1 MEVIDIFYYVFIYQ
15 IFVLVFLIFFKSLK
29 TYRKNKFLSRLF
41 FYELSL
47 ILLSIGFNFFDAKI
61 LKLEFFILLI
71 LSSLFV
77 ITFFSKRIIKYFYKK
92 VKDIFIESLELSLHD
107 NYLEY
112 EKVISAFFE
121 EERDFFEEFIKE
133 EFNSKLIKLNEK
145 KEEVFEYTEDIK
157 LFLEDVIE
165 LEDSEMLKFNA
176 KSLLDKLDKE
186 VF

>member
-29 TYRKNKFLSRLF
+29 TYRKNKFLSKLF

-107 NYLEY
+107 TYL
-112 EKVISAFFE
+112 
-121 EERDFFEEFIKE
+121 
-133 EFNSKLIKLNEK
+133 
-145 KEEVFEYTEDIK
+145 
-157 LFLEDVIE
+157 
-165 LEDSEMLKFNA
+165 
-176 KSLLDKLDKE
+176 
-186 VF
+186 